1 MPSYKEYISAISDY
15 FKNLETS
22 PEFSD
27 YADFQKK
34 YFDFSD
40 FYDKEFGDTENP
52 EYEKI
57 LEDLGNQFQEKRAGL
72 LKLFAEQAKDIPGLT
87 ENGELLEQVKSFVLT
102 QVDNNLQIK
111 PPRPLVPG
119 SNKIKKFY
127 YPIYKNKA
135 QQTNSHT
142 GGKMEE
148 KKITQV
154 MRESL
159 NILGMDDEAINA
171 LKYDEALSI
180 LRDKSEILAR
190 LDHVAD
196 TQKITQKMRE
206 SLNALGM
213 DDESINALSFNDA
226 LGILRD
232 KEEISQKLDDLST
245 ALNKKDEKEEL
256 RPTEGENP
264 TAVPTH
270 ENLHWIDEKAQ
281 DYEKMKETGN
291 TAIKTITPDKEAG
304 TFTAEVDNATVTYS
318 SPNDVTVSKG
328 ANYSVFDTMMKEPSN
343 AGKAVRIP
351 EDASEEFKT
360 NLFVAAVLNGH
371 KVNGAEDLTLDAATL
386 AKIGLTDEQKAQLKA
401 ALPNKPKEEIQE
413 EKNPK
418 PQEEKP
424 SEKVVEAIAKL
435 EEPKAKLAELVE
447 TGKVSAT
454 ISSNME
460 TKKSEIA
467 FNFDATKGGTQADA
481 DEANRLLTEA
491 LKSVDMLRQ
500 KTLPADKDA
509 AHQTAIDNY
518 AIKSAQLGLI
528 RSVYQ
533 PEQSET
539 VKAMDRIRAKK
550 LGLIDEEVR
559 KKDGTTV
566 QTLEG
571 NNRNNYETKLSPA
584 ILKRVQATHEVK

>member
-1 MPSYKEYISAISDY
+1 MSELKTYISAISEG
-15 FKNLETS
+15 FRELES
-22 PEFSD
+22 SKEFRN
-27 YADFQKK
+27 YADFYKK
-34 YFDFSD
+34 YSNFID
-40 FYDKEFGDTENP
+40 FYSEKFDGSEKP
-52 EYEKI
+52 EHEEV
-57 LEDLGNQFQEKRAGL
+57 LEELAEQFNEKRHEL
-72 LKLFAEQAKDIPGLT
+72 LLFLAERTKHIPGLSKDGKLT
-87 ENGELLEQVKSFVLT
+87 ETAQSFVLH
-102 QVDNNLQIK
+102 QIDNNLMLN
-111 PPRPLVPG
+111 PPEPLIP
-119 SNKIKKFY
+119 SNKKLKKFY
-127 YPIYKNKA
+127 YPIYKNA
-135 QQTNSHT
+135 TQQ
-142 GGKMEE
+142 GEEKMEKFELNDIE
-148 KKITQV
+148 KKACEYLQLDPSSFSNK
-154 MRESL
+154 ESL
-159 NILGMDDEAINA
+159 LKEIKAKGLVIENNNLIDNQMETLVYSGAPENDEERK
-171 LKYDEALSI
+171 LKEAHEYS
-180 LRDKSEILAR
+180 LRDDGI
-190 LDHVAD
+190 DP
-196 TQKITQKMRE
+196 
-206 SLNALGM
+206 
-213 DDESINALSFNDA
+213 ND
-226 LGILRD
+226 LP
-232 KEEISQKLDDLST
+232 S
-245 ALNKKDEKEEL
+245 NKKEEEL
-256 RPTEGENP
+256 RPTEKKP
-264 TAVPTH
+264 IAVPKL
-270 ENLHWIDEKAQ
+270 ENLHWIDEKVR
-281 DYEKMKETGN
+281 DYNGMKEAGN
-291 TAIKTITPDKEAG
+291 TAITAITPDKSAG

-318 SPNDVTVSKG
+318 SPNDVTVSRG
-328 ANYSVFDTMMKEPSN
+328 ANYTVFDTMMKEPSN
-343 AGKAVRIP
+343 VGKAVRIP
-351 EDASEEFKT
+351 EDATPEFKT

-386 AKIGLTDEQKAQLKA
+386 AKIGLTAEQEAQLKA
-401 ALPNKPKEEIQE
+401 ALPNAPKEEIQEEKTQE

-424 SEKVVEAIAKL
+424 SENVVEAIAKL

-454 ISSNME
+454 ISSNMK

-518 AIKSAQLGLI
+518 AIKSAQLNLI

-584 ILKRVQATHEVK
+584 ILKRVQAAHEVK